1 MRSARSWRRIKMPS
15 VIETENLTKIYPGG
29 VKAVDNISFKVEE
42 GEIFGFLGPN
52 GAGKTTTILMLTT
65 LLKPTSGSARLCGYD
80 VTKEPDKVRNC
91 IGYTPQDIAV
101 DEDLTGRE
109 NLRIHTVLYH
119 MPRDEA
125 DRRIDEVLELVDL
138 LNDQHRLVDDYSGG
152 MRKRLEI
159 AEGLLHRPKLLFLD
173 EPTLGLDL
181 QTRTQ
186 IWEYIEKLNEEHNV
200 TIFLTTHYMEEA
212 DLLCDRIAIIDY
224 GKIVALGTS
233 LDLKDQIGGDV
244 VEVKLFETTPVT
256 EKLSEALKGSDFVK
270 NHVVSPDRLTL
281 NVFVDRGET
290 AIPKIARSIADA
302 GLVASSISLMRPSL
316 DDVFLKYT
324 GRRIR
329 EEKAPAEEFWRLRR
343 TIRRARA

>member
-1 MRSARSWRRIKMPS
+1 MPS
-15 VIETENLTKIYPGG
+15 VIETENLTKIFPRE
-29 VKAVDNISFKVEE
+29 VKAVDKISFEVEE

-65 LLKPTSGSARLCGYD
+65 LVKPTAGSAKICGYD
-80 VTKEPDKVRNC
+80 VSREPNKVRNC
-91 IGYTPQDIAV
+91 IGYTPQDISV

-109 NLRIHTVLYH
+109 NLRIHATLYH

-125 DRRIDEVLELVDL
+125 DRRINEVLELVDL
-138 LNDQHRLVDDYSGG
+138 LADQHRLVDEYSGG

-186 IWEYIEKLNEEHNV
+186 IWRYVEKLNEEHNV

-224 GKIVALGTS
+224 GKIVARGTS
-233 LDLKDQIGGDV
+233 LALKDQIGGDV
-244 VEVKLFETTPVT
+244 VEVNLSETTPGT

-270 NHVVSPDRLTL
+270 THVFSPNRLTL

-329 EEKAPAEEFWRLRR
+329 EEKAPAEDFWRLRR
-343 TIRRARA
+343 TIMRARA